1 MSKAIEVNNDNF
13 KKEVMESDKPV
24 LVDFWAPWC
33 GPCMMMGPILDEF
46 AASETNVKVVKIN
59 VDENPELASNYG
71 IASIPTLIL
80 FKNGETID
88 KFMGVTQANTLK
100 EKIAVHV

>member
-1 MSKAIEVNNDNF
+1 MSKAMEINNNNF
-13 KKEVMESDKPV
+13 KSEVLEADKPV

-33 GPCMMMGPILDEF
+33 GPCMMMGPILDEY
-46 AASETNVKVVKIN
+46 AASETNVKVVKVN

-71 IASIPTLIL
+71 IASIPTLIV
-80 FKNGETID
+80 FKNGETVD

-100 EKIAVHV
+100 DKISKHI